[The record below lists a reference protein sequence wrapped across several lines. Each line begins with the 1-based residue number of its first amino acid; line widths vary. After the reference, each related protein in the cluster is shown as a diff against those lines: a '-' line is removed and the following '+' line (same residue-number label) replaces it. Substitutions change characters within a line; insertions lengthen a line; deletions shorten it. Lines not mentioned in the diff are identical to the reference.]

1 MAAWHV
7 PMVPAGSLLRAFARC
22 APMLLAGALLC
33 ARPLLAQRA
42 LPPELDSYI
51 EKAMREW
58 KVPGL
63 AIAIVR
69 HDSVLL
75 AKGYGVREIGN
86 PTPVNEHTLFSIA
99 SCTKAFTATAA
110 GMRVDDGKLSWDDP
124 VIAHLPYFQTS
135 DPWVTREFTVRD
147 LLAHRSGLER
157 GDFLWFGTDYDREA
171 IVRHLRYLTPVAGFR
186 STYGYSNNMYI
197 TAGQVIAAISGRP
210 WDDVVR
216 ERIFRPLGMTRSNTS
231 VRDLAGADNVAMP
244 HETIAGQVRQ
254 VPYRSLDNE
263 APGGS
268 INSSVAEMSRWIRF
282 QLAGGVFEG
291 KRLVQAATL
300 AETHTP
306 QTIIRVTPQAEK
318 AYPGVH
324 FMAYGMGWQLQDY
337 RARKLVQHNGAIDGM
352 RAVVAM
358 LPEEG
363 VGLVILANKGSGNR
377 LHDALRNRILDA
389 LMGAPPR
396 DWSAEYLEESK
407 RDEERALTAKKE
419 LEQKRVKGTS
429 PSLPLE
435 KYTGRYEN
443 RAYGTAT
450 VTMDRGKLVVRLGPT
465 HTGDLEHWHYD
476 TFRTVWRN
484 PYLGSEPINFVLD
497 ASGNVE
503 EMRLP
508 GFASFRRVAGNP
520 R

>member
-1 MAAWHV
+1 MGTRHASG
-7 PMVPAGSLLRAFARC
+7 MPARVLLTVVARC
-22 APMLLAGALLC
+22 TAVLLAGVLLG
-33 ARPLLAQRA
+33 ARPLPAQRA
-42 LPPELDSYI
+42 LPADLDRYI
-51 EKAMREW
+51 ERAMRDWE
-58 KVPGL
+58 VPGL

-69 HDSVLL
+69 RDSVLL
-75 AKGYGVREIGN
+75 AKGYGVRELGQSRPID
-86 PTPVNEHTLFSIA
+86 EHTLFSIA

-110 GMRVDDGKLSWDDP
+110 GMLVDDGKLSWDDP
-124 VIAHLPYFQTS
+124 VITHLPHFQTS
-135 DPWVTREFTVRD
+135 DPWVTREFTMRD

-157 GDFLWFGTDYDREA
+157 GDFLWFGTDYDRDA
-171 IVRHLRYLTPVAGFR
+171 VVRHLRYLAPVAGFR

-197 TAGQVIAAISGRP
+197 TAGQVIAAISGRA

-216 ERIFRPLGMTRSNTS
+216 ERIFGPLGMTRSNTS

-244 HETIAGQVRQ
+244 HEVITGQVRP

-263 APGGS
+263 APGGA
-268 INSSVAEMSRWIRF
+268 INSSVVEMSRWIRL

-291 KRLVQAATL
+291 KRLVHAATL
-300 AETHTP
+300 AETHAP
-306 QTIIRVTPQAEK
+306 QTIIRVTPEAEK

-363 VGLVILANKGSGNR
+363 IGLVILANKGRGNR

-389 LMGAPPR
+389 LLGAPPR
-396 DWSAEYLEESK
+396 DWSTEYLEESK
-407 RDEERALTAKKE
+407 RDEARVVTAQKE

-435 KYTGRYEN
+435 KYAGQYAH

-450 VTMDRGKLVVRLGPT
+450 VTLERGKLVVRLGPV

-497 ASGNVE
+497 AGGNVE

-508 GFASFRRVAGNP
+508 GFATFRRVTATP